1 MGVKVM
7 SHIMNRT
14 EGRPGITVSLIL
26 GLILLTSA
34 WTEAGK
40 ISNAD
45 TADTLREVATASSS
59 PLSNSAIVAILSAG
73 TPVSETTTT
82 TYSDG
87 STQTADLLIIPNTT
101 AGAVTTTK
109 DINLADGETEKVV
122 DVATISGSTTT
133 HAVTTTLPD
142 ASVQTKD
149 ETDMTKG
156 DKTTVKA
163 KVSMAGGGT
172 QTITGETVLRG
183 SKSAT
188 VETITNA
195 AGQVYHD
202 RIVIT
207 HNGALSQ
214 SETNTTRGPGG
225 SISTVKSVMSTVL
238 DPSAVGQSTS
248 QESLNIPAAGLAVQL
263 PNIEAQVLA
272 PSGATSDVQP
282 TVLPVPLPEPGTLMF
297 VGMVLGAAGLRRG
310 WRRMRRPA
318 GPATLVFAR

>member
-1 MGVKVM
+1 M
-7 SHIMNRT
+7 SRIMNRT
-14 EGRPGITVSLIL
+14 EGRSGITVSLIF
-26 GLILLTSA
+26 GLILMTPA
-34 WTEAGK
+34 WSEAGK
-40 ISNAD
+40 ISNAE

-59 PLSNSAIVAILSAG
+59 PLSNSAIVAILNAG
-73 TPVSETTTT
+73 TPVSEATTSTF
-82 TYSDG
+82 SDG
-87 STQTADLLIIPNTT
+87 TTQTADLLVVPNAST
-101 AGAVTTTK
+101 GRVTTTK
-109 DINLADGETEKVV
+109 DINLGDGETEKVV
-122 DVATISGSTTT
+122 DVASVSGNSTQS
-133 HAVTTTLPD
+133 AITTTLPD
-142 ASVQTKD
+142 GSIQAKD
-149 ETDMTKG
+149 ETDVTKG
-156 DKTTVKA
+156 DKTIIKA

-183 SKSAT
+183 SKSVT

-207 HNGALSQ
+207 HNGTLSQ

-297 VGMVLGAAGLRRG
+297 AGMVLGAAGLRRG

-318 GPATLVFAR
+318 GPATLACFR

>member
-1 MGVKVM
+1 M
-7 SHIMNRT
+7 SHIMIRT
-14 EGRPGITVSLIL
+14 EGRAGITVSLIF
-26 GLILLTSA
+26 GLILVTPA

-59 PLSNSAIVAILSAG
+59 PLSNSAIVAILNAG
-73 TPVSETTTT
+73 TPVSETTTST
-82 TYSDG
+82 FSDG
-87 STQTADLLIIPNTT
+87 TTQTADLLIVPNTS
-101 AGAVTTTK
+101 AGTVTTTK

-122 DVATISGSTTT
+122 DVASVTGNSSQSAI
-133 HAVTTTLPD
+133 TTTLPD
-142 ASVQTKD
+142 GSTQTKD
-149 ETDMTKG
+149 ETDVTKG

-172 QTITGETVLRG
+172 QTISGETVERG
-183 SKSAT
+183 SKSIT
-188 VETITNA
+188 VETITNP

-207 HNGALSQ
+207 HDGSLSQ

-225 SISTVKSVMSTVL
+225 SISTVKSMMSTVI
-238 DPSAVGQSTS
+238 DPSMVGQTAL
-248 QESLNIPAAGLAVQL
+248 QESLGIPALNTAVQA
-263 PNIEAQVLA
+263 PNLEAQVLA
-272 PSGATSDVQP
+272 SSPTTTDFEP

-310 WRRMRRPA
+310 WRRMRLA
-318 GPATLVFAR
+318 G